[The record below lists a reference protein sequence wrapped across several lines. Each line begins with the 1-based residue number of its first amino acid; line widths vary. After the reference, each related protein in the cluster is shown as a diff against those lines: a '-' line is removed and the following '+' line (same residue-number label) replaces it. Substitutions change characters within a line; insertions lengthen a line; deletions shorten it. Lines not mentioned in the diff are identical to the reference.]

1 MPQDTKILR
10 GVQDCWSEMYP
21 APSPPLSQYSPQNSA
36 RRDVLFI
43 INAIAPI
50 LDLKIQEH
58 ASIFNLGVCLC
69 GKRNET
75 WGTATSSQQYQTQ
88 SFCMH
93 VLPLCFI
100 SRHIFIMLKSSQRVP
115 TVYQTVFSQ
124 LDTEPPR
131 KVSTLTEQPQQEGRR
146 DGPAAE

>member
-50 LDLKIQEH
+50 LDLEIQEH

-75 WGTATSSQQYQTQ
+75 WGIATSSQQYQTQ

-93 VLPLCFI
+93 VLPLCFPF
-100 SRHIFIMLKSSQRVP
+100 SAHIHYVKK
-115 TVYQTVFSQ
+115 Q
-124 LDTEPPR
+124 LARAYCVLDS
-131 KVSTLTEQPQQEGRR
+131 VLTAGYGAAQQSLYPHRTTTARGKTRR
-146 DGPAAE
+146 ACR